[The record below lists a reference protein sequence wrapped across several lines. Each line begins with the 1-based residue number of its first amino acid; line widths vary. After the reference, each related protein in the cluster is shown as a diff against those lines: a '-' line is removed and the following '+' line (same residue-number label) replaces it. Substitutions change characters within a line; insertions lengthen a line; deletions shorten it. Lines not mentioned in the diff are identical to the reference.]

1 MSRPIS
7 WVGGS
12 VGLGRRFLQNSN
24 AYVRERI
31 RCGGNKNV
39 HQERE
44 RWHKKKQVLLKGRRE
59 GRGNT

>member
-24 AYVRERI
+24 AYARERI
-31 RCGGNKNV
+31 RCGGNKQV
-39 HQERE
+39 HQDRE
-44 RWHKKKQVLLKGRRE
+44 RWHKKNKYCCRGGGE
-59 GRGNT
+59 RGNT